1 MEKLIAVLNGTSSPG
16 LYTLET
22 PISTDALV
30 TLSQKQGARLFY
42 LNGAGI
48 SDKTEFLQAI
58 ATAMSF
64 PDYFGQNWDALEDC
78 LTDLDW
84 LNGDRIVLLYDQPD
98 RFAQA
103 DSSEWLVALDIL
115 RSTVDYWLTNDR
127 AFSVFFKGSNTD
139 LVGFTDL
146 VGLESL

>member
-1 MEKLIAVLNGTSSPG
+1 MDNLIAVLKGTSSPG

-22 PISTDALV
+22 PISTDELV
-30 TLSQKQGARLFY
+30 TLSQKHGARLFS

-48 SDKTEFLQAI
+48 SNKAEFLHAI
-58 ATAMSF
+58 ATALSF

-84 LNGDRIVLLYDQPD
+84 LEGDRLVLLYDQPD

-127 AFSVFFKGSNTD
+127 AFSVFFKGSNTN
-139 LVGFTDL
+139 L

>member
-1 MEKLIAVLNGTSSPG
+1 MDNLTAVLNGTRNPG

-22 PISTDALV
+22 PINTEELV
-30 TLSQKQGARLFY
+30 TLSQEHGARLFS
-42 LNGAGI
+42 LNGAAI
-48 SDKTEFLQAI
+48 SNKAEFLQAI

-84 LNGDRIVLLYDQPD
+84 LNGDRFVLLYEQPD

-103 DSSEWLVALDIL
+103 DPSEWQVALDIL
-115 RSTVDYWLTNDR
+115 RSAVDYWRTKNR
-127 AFSVFFKGSNTD
+127 PFSVLFKGSH
-139 LVGFTDL
+139 TDL